1 MQYYNLVKPIVDK
14 AQWAH
19 IKIGSAYGVAQ
30 SAQFLVFAA
39 MFYFGGKVVSNN
51 IDELDE
57 DGNPKINPEDIFIA
71 MFAIMFGASQ
81 AGSAASYGPDN
92 GKATVAADT
101 IFTIIETPSKINAVE
116 IDKDD
121 KKRRI

>member
-1 MQYYNLVKPIVDK
+1 
-14 AQWAH
+14 
-19 IKIGSAYGVAQ
+19 
-30 SAQFLVFAA
+30 

-57 DGNPKINPEDIFIA
+57 DGNPKINPEDVFIA